1 MAYWFE
7 EFRASSLHMTG
18 GLERVASKKDS
29 HDNKQRGQRRRVKVG
44 GNEGGVHALTSQAA
58 LEETALTAYSA
69 PIVRKWAEIGLDGL
83 KPVAAAPTDVAGPR
97 WMVYFYVT
105 H

>member
-1 MAYWFE
+1 MYWLA
-7 EFRASSLHMTG
+7 EFRASSLHMTR
-18 GLERVASKKDS
+18 GLERAASIKDS
-29 HDNKQRGQRRRVKVG
+29 HDNKQRGRRRRVKVG

-69 PIVRKWAEIGLDGL
+69 PIVRKRAEMGLGSL
-83 KPVAAAPTDVAGPR
+83 TPEVAAPTDVAGPR
-97 WMVYFYVT
+97 WIVYFYVT